1 MLFNRRLFSLIKAEK
16 IKFYFAVVCGLLAA
30 AFTIAQAYFLSRVI
44 NNVFLFGLT
53 FEQVKNLLFFFAAV
67 SLLKAIFLF
76 LQNVFSSNL
85 IVGIKKNLRENLI
98 SNIVSLGP
106 IKIKSE
112 RTGEIVNTLLSGI
125 DKLEDYFSKFLPQ
138 LFLAA
143 LIPLMILFFV
153 LPKDFLSAVIFIVTA
168 PIISFFMFLIGS
180 IAKKMNQK
188 QWTTLSRMSAYF
200 FDVLQ
205 GIPTLKLFNK
215 TKDTLK
221 KIEEITDIFRIKTLK
236 VLRVAFLSALVL
248 EVASTISVAV
258 IAVAIGLRLLNGDFN
273 FADALFILIIAP
285 EFYLPL
291 RQLGVSYHAGM
302 EGVAAF
308 ERISSLI
315 KTKHENQKTHFLEGE
330 LKSNSSIVFENVS
343 YTYEDRNKPAVDSV
357 SFVIEKGK
365 VIALVGQTGSG
376 KTTLMNI
383 LLGFIKP
390 QSGKIKYCDTEI
402 GELDLNVFR
411 KKISWLPQNPH
422 LFNSTLF
429 ENIKLSKEDAN
440 YEEVI
445 SAAKKA
451 KIHSLISNLPKGYET
466 KVSEAGSNFSG
477 GEIQRIALARA
488 YLRNADI
495 ICVDEP
501 TSNLDVETEKEVMND
516 MFDLFHRKTILIIA
530 HKLETIERADKI
542 IVMKDGRIAGEGKH
556 EELIMKSEYYKKL
569 INEIEYQRDLSS

>member
-1 MLFNRRLFSLIKAEK
+1 MLFDRRLFSLIKSDK
-16 IKFYFAVVCGLLAA
+16 IQFYSALICGLLAS
-30 AFTIAQAYFLSRVI
+30 AFTISQAYFLSRII
-44 NNVFLFGLT
+44 NNVFLLGHTL
-53 FEQVKNLLFFFAAV
+53 ERVKNILFLFAAA
-67 SLLKAIFLF
+67 SLLKAAFIF
-76 LQNVFSSNL
+76 LQNIFSSKL
-85 IVGIKKNLRENLI
+85 VVEIKKNLRENIITNI
-98 SNIVSLGP
+98 SSLGP

-112 RTGEIVNTLLSGI
+112 RTGEIVNTLLNGV

-153 LPKDFLSAVIFIVTA
+153 LPKDLLSAIIFIVTA
-168 PIISFFMFLIGS
+168 PIIPTFMFLIGS
-180 IAKKMNQK
+180 IAEKLNQK
-188 QWTTLSRMSAYF
+188 QWTTLSRMSTYF

-205 GIPTLKLFNK
+205 GIPTLKLFNR
-215 TKDTLK
+215 TKETLK
-221 KIEEITDIFRIKTLK
+221 RIEDVTNIFRIKTLK

-308 ERISSLI
+308 ERISLLI
-315 KTKHENQKTHFLEGE
+315 QTKNENQKTISSEHE
-330 LKSNSSIVFENVS
+330 LKANQSIVFDNVS
-343 YTYEDRNKPAVDSV
+343 FTYEDRNEPAINSV
-357 SFVIEKGK
+357 SLVIEKGK
-365 VIALVGQTGSG
+365 VTALVGQTGSG
-376 KTTLMNI
+376 KTTLMNM

-390 QSGKIKYCDTEI
+390 QSGKIKYGNVDLSKI
-402 GELDLNVFR
+402 ELNEFR

-422 LFNSTLF
+422 LFNSTLL
-429 ENIKLSKEDAN
+429 ENIKLSKEDAT
-440 YEEVI
+440 YDDAV
-445 SAAKKA
+445 SATMKA
-451 KIHSLISNLPKGYET
+451 KIHNLISNLPNGYES

-488 YLRNADI
+488 YLRNAEI

-501 TSNLDVETEKEVMND
+501 TANLDPETEKEIMNN
-516 MFDLFHRKTILIIA
+516 MYELYQEKTVLIIA
-530 HKLETIERADKI
+530 HRLKTIEKADKI
-542 IVMKDGRIAGEGKH
+542 IVMKDGKILDEGKH
-556 EELIMKSEYYKKL
+556 DELMMKSDYYKKL
-569 INEIEYQRDLSS
+569 INEIEKDMSS